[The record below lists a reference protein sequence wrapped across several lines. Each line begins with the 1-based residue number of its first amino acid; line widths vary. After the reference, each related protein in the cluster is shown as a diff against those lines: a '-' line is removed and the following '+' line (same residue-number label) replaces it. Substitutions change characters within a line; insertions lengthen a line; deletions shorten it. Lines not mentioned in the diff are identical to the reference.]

1 VARRVQPQK
10 RGTGGK
16 FVKAEPVPSSTGD
29 VDDDVPTI
37 DYDPPSSSTATRTAK
52 PRQKAKN
59 PSGGRKRSSTAPPP
73 SSDPPPAPR
82 GGAKSAKPLGF
93 LDGLLGPVGLRARG

>member
-10 RGTGGK
+10 RGNGGK
-16 FVKAEPVPSSTGD
+16 FVKADPAPPSSGD

-52 PRQKAKN
+52 PRKQAK
-59 PSGGRKRSSTAPPP
+59 KSSTAPPP